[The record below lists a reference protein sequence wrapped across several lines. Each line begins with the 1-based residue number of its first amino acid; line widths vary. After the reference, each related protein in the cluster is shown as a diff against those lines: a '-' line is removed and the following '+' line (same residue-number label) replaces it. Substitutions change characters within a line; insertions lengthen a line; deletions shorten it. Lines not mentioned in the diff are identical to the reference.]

1 MKRDSAFSLTELLVV
16 IAILTIVSG
25 ILVGIFIGGFRIFN
39 QQSAAIET
47 QSQAKLVTSTITR
60 DVQQANKVI
69 QSRTFGFYLFTSS
82 SDTLILELP
91 SIDNSQNIIQGK
103 FDYEVFYLDPAN
115 PQKLK
120 LKREVALESSRRS
133 ETKTIANLIENLTFV
148 YKKGSIEVLPSDS
161 EIITIKVTNSR
172 TSYGKL
178 YSTSLTGQAK
188 LRNK

>member
-1 MKRDSAFSLTELLVV
+1 VKRNAAFSLTELLVV

-39 QQSAAIET
+39 QQSAIIET
-47 QSQAKLVTSTITR
+47 QGQAKLVTSTITR
-60 DVQQANKVI
+60 DVQQANRVLE
-69 QSRTFGFYLFTSS
+69 SRTFGTDTYITS

-91 SIDNSQNIIQGK
+91 SIDSSQNIIEGK
-103 FDYEVFYLDPAN
+103 FDYEVFYLDPIE

-120 LKREVALESSRRS
+120 LKRETAPESSRRS

-148 YKKGSIEVLPSDS
+148 YKKGNIEVLPSES
-161 EIITIKVTNSR
+161 EIITIKVTNSK